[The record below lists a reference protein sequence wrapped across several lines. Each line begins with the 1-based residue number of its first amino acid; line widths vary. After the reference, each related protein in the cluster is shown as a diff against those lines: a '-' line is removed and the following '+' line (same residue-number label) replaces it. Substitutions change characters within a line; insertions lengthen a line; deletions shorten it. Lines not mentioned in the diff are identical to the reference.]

1 MPSTPIEVKHRHRFQ
16 FGGSKERAYVVE
28 NLATLLG
35 AGMDVLAAVA
45 AVESQVRSPNM
56 QRTLK
61 NIREELSGGASIWR
75 TFDAANILPKR
86 ATYLV
91 RLGEE
96 SGRLPENLALIA
108 QQQEKDR
115 EFTSKIRSAM
125 LYPGFV
131 LGLTLVVGIGV
142 AWFVLPRLATVFDS
156 LNVHLPSI
164 TVALIRFGAFLQAHG
179 IVFVPAVLIVVV
191 AGITLVL
198 TRPRARAAAQGL
210 ALYLPGIRNVV
221 QEVEL
226 ARFGFILGTLLEA
239 GLPIV
244 QALDSLEQAAAI
256 VQYKRLYAFLR
267 TSVEDGESIRQS
279 LQRYPRSRRL
289 IPIPMQELVA
299 TGEQSGKLATM
310 LLRVA
315 ALYERNIDQSTKNL
329 ASILEPILL
338 VIVWVGVV
346 AVAIAII
353 LPIYSLV
360 GQFNP

>member
-1 MPSTPIEVKHRHRFQ
+1 MPSSPSEKKQRHTFQ
-16 FGGSKERAYVVE
+16 FGGGKERAYVVE

-35 AGMDVLAAVA
+35 AGMDVLSAVA
-45 AVESQVRSPNM
+45 AVESQVQTPNM
-56 QRTLK
+56 KRTLAT
-61 NIREELSGGASIWR
+61 IREELSSGASIWR

-96 SGRLPENLALIA
+96 SGRLPENLTLIA

-115 EFTSKIRSAM
+115 EFASKIRSAM

-142 AWFVLPRLATVFDS
+142 AWFILPRLATVFDS
-156 LNVHLPSI
+156 LDVRLPSI
-164 TVALIRFGAFLQAHG
+164 TIALIRFGTFLQEHG
-179 IVFVPAVLIVVV
+179 MVVVPVVLVVCISGFVFVLS
-191 AGITLVL
+191 
-198 TRPRARAAAQGL
+198 RPRARAAAQGL
-210 ALYLPGIRNVV
+210 ALYIPGIRNVV

-267 TSVEDGESIRQS
+267 TSVENGDSFRQS
-279 LQRYPRSRRL
+279 MQRYPRSSRL

-315 ALYERNIDQSTKNL
+315 ALYERKIDQSTKNL

-338 VIVWVGVV
+338 VIVWLGVV
-346 AVAIAII
+346 AVAVAII